1 MRLRQS
7 PNPRTLPPTVDPS
20 YLPSTLLSNPLA
32 QAAFSAYG
40 PQLSKQVSGL
50 FAFLN
55 LHRLK
60 YYFHVNNAYVLHK
73 LYILLLPFLHRSW
86 KRHTSDSLS
95 HTGESLD
102 PAALYAPNA
111 PSQYRP
117 PSEDVNAPDLY
128 IPCMAFFTYIILLSY
143 TYATTHANTTFDPE
157 LIGVLASST
166 LVLLC
171 IETAVVR
178 LGLYLISA
186 DAIPH
191 LLDLVAY
198 ISYKYVHA
206 ILILLLTHL
215 VDSALLYY
223 SAILVLGGL
232 HGLFMMRTMK
242 RAMTPTIDAQTLAA
256 QGTMRSNYFLV
267 CVGALQIVIVA
278 FLVKGAV

>member
-1 MRLRQS
+1 M
-7 PNPRTLPPTVDPS
+7 TPPSSTDPS

-32 QAAFSAYG
+32 QAAFNAYG
-40 PQLSKQVSGL
+40 AQVSKQMSGL

-60 YYFHVNNAYVLHK
+60 YYFHVNNRYVLHK
-73 LYILLLPFLHRSW
+73 LYILTLPFLHKSW
-86 KRHTSDSLS
+86 KRHTSD
-95 HTGESLD
+95 GMGAESSD
-102 PAALYAPNA
+102 PNAGAALYSS
-111 PSQYRP
+111 PSPSSTSAYRP

-128 IPCMAFFTYIILLSY
+128 IPCMAFFTYIILMSY
-143 TYATTHANTTFDPE
+143 AYASTHTNSTFDPE

-171 IETAVVR
+171 VETAVIR
-178 LGLYLISA
+178 LGLYLIAA

-191 LLDLVAY
+191 ILDLVAF

-206 ILILLLTHL
+206 ILILLLTML
-215 VDSALLYY
+215 LDSSLLYY

-242 RAMTPTIDAQTLAA
+242 RAMTPTIDAQTLQA

-267 CVGALQIVIVA
+267 AVGALQIIIVA